1 MYLDADGDKEWG
13 EGIYLEILE
22 TSYDQMSLGSVVLTH
37 NSVNA
42 AEQLKFYLSFVRD
55 PVHFSACLNVILDIE
70 GLEVSVK

>member
-1 MYLDADGDKEWG
+1 LYLDADGDKEWG

-22 TSYDQMSLGSVVLTH
+22 TSYDQMSLGSVVLI
-37 NSVNA
+37 
-42 AEQLKFYLSFVRD
+42 KFYLSFVRD